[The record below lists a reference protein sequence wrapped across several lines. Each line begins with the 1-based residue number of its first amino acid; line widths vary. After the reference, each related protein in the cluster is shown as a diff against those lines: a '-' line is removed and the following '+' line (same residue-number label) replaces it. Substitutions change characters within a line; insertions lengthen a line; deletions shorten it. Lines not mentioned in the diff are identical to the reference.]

1 MVTLGNSHARDLSH
15 LIEMTIDDMFWMV
28 FYIRTYLGVNLFFAR
43 FLVLVTV
50 LNVCLLFYFFIASLL
65 FLVVLSDK
73 ANGAEKNNR
82 FLFGRVL
89 CEIGSSSL

>member
-50 LNVCLLFYFFIASLL
+50 LSVCLLFYFFIASLL

-73 ANGAEKNNR
+73 ANGAIRK
-82 FLFGRVL
+82 
-89 CEIGSSSL
+89 